1 MGLLLVAKYC
11 SLLFLLVLETD
22 ILIMLAYDQLHRRIV
37 PPASRCTDVVVL
49 NTSYC
54 CFTVIDC

>member
-22 ILIMLAYDQLHRRIV
+22 ILIMLAYD
-37 PPASRCTDVVVL
+37 
-49 NTSYC
+49 
-54 CFTVIDC
+54 